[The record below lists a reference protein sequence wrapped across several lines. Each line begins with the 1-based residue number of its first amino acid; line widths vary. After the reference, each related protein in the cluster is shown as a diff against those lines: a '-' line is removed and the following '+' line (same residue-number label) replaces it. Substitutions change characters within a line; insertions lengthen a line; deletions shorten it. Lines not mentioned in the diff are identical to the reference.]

1 MNTTETNL
9 KPFYNLGLSKENTG
23 FLGWLE
29 KQEQVLEQYSVRGCN
44 YGLSESQET
53 KYAAECQATIKHIEA
68 SLPKLVGLV
77 KINGDPR
84 GAAIKIDPY
93 QDTDE
98 HDTQHGCHPNPKV
111 VELIRESGIAR
122 DWGGYGMLAP
132 QHN

>member
-1 MNTTETNL
+1 MKNL
-9 KPFYNLGLSKENTG
+9 QPFYNLGLSKENTG

-29 KQEQVLEQYSVRGCN
+29 KQEQVLEQYSVKICN
-44 YGLSESQET
+44 CGLSESQEAQ
-53 KYAAECQATIKHIEA
+53 YAAECRATIKHIEV

-77 KINGDPR
+77 KINNDPR

-93 QDTDE
+93 QETDE
-98 HDTQHGCHPNPKV
+98 HGTQHGCHPNPEV
-111 VELIRESGIAR
+111 VELIRESGISR